1 MKSIAF
7 WALVAWLVCSAPS
20 RGAEPSS
27 RAVPPAGP
35 TTSASESAPAVPTPE
50 GKQLKVPVAGSAEPF
65 DGSPHRIPGVVEAED
80 FDAGDADAAYHDLTE
95 ENEGADY
102 RGRTQVDIE
111 RRPDASNGHG
121 IGWTRAGEWLTYTVQ
136 ATEPGAYTL
145 EIPVAS
151 DKAGGRFHVEFDG
164 KDGTGPVTVPDTGGW
179 TKLQT
184 IRIDGVRVP
193 AGISVMKVIMD
204 ADGAS
209 GSVGDIDCFR
219 FSRANESPA
228 RPGTP

>member
-1 MKSIAF
+1 MPFPRPLA
-7 WALVAWLVCSAPS
+7 ALLLAGLLPVCPTGSA
-20 RGAEPSS
+20 GEPSL
-27 RAVPPAGP
+27 PPP
-35 TTSASESAPAVPTPE
+35 TGDRKP
-50 GKQLKVPVAGSAEPF
+50 LKVSMPGVAEPF
-65 DGSPHRIPGVVEAED
+65 RKSPHRIPGVIEAEN
-80 FDAGDADAAYHDLTE
+80 FDAGDAEVAYHDVTE
-95 ENEGADY
+95 ANEGADY

-136 ATEPGAYTL
+136 TTEPGAYTL

-164 KDGTGPVTVPDTGGW
+164 KDATGPVTVPDTGGW

-193 AGISVMKVIMD
+193 AGVSVMRVIMD
-204 ADGAS
+204 TDGDS
-209 GSVGDIDCFR
+209 GSTGDIDCFR
-219 FSRANESPA
+219 FTRVNGSPISPPSR
-228 RPGTP
+228 

>member
-1 MKSIAF
+1 MTFPLPFA
-7 WALVAWLVCSAPS
+7 ALLLVCLPSVCLTASA
-20 RGAEPSS
+20 GEP
-27 RAVPPAGP
+27 APPPPAR
-35 TTSASESAPAVPTPE
+35 T
-50 GKQLKVPVAGSAEPF
+50 GKQLKVSVPNAPEPF
-65 DGSPHRIPGVVEAED
+65 RGSPHRIPGVVEAED

-95 ENEGADY
+95 ANEGADY
-102 RGRTQVDIE
+102 RGQTQVDIE

-121 IGWTRAGEWLTYTVQ
+121 IGWTRAGEWLRYTVQ

-145 EIPVAS
+145 EIPLAS
-151 DKAGGRFHVEFDG
+151 DNAGGRFRVEFDG
-164 KDGTGPVTVPDTGGW
+164 KDVSGLVTVPDTGGW

-193 AGISVMKVIMD
+193 AGVSVMKVIMD

-219 FSRANESPA
+219 FSR
-228 RPGTP
+228 RQ